1 MGSQDIDEETDFG
14 DMPEFNENDTDIK
27 NKLKMSMQVDNGSIF
42 IDAQTNKQKVKQDIL
57 KSLARLEEFKERGVV

>member
-1 MGSQDIDEETDFG
+1 MQEAAIMGSQDIDEETDFG

-42 IDAQTNKQKVKQDIL
+42 IDA
-57 KSLARLEEFKERGVV
+57 

>member
-42 IDAQTNKQKVKQDIL
+42 IDAQTNKQKVKQAIL
-57 KSLARLEEFKERGVV
+57 KSLARLEEL